1 MKHLINLFLSLSLS
15 LGTLAWATSGPAPHA
30 SFLCIRGILLSSH
43 TNINGR
49 FDDRYGSSR
58 ETIQFDSQ
66 EQCLNAVNHSNMG
79 FTCRGKKLIS
89 AGRGYLTNATNEQ
102 ECWTSVA
109 QAKNNFT
116 CLNNT
121 LFNAANGYIAIA
133 TNSSECLDAINT
145 SK

>member
-1 MKHLINLFLSLSLS
+1 
-15 LGTLAWATSGPAPHA
+15 
-30 SFLCIRGILLSSH
+30 
-43 TNINGR
+43 
-49 FDDRYGSSR
+49 
-58 ETIQFDSQ
+58 
-66 EQCLNAVNHSNMG
+66 MG